1 MACLKDAFA
10 QYLAWLAGG
19 DSSRTHVLTAQL
31 ISGGLWK
38 AVTLLLGISTREHCR
53 IFLPLY
59 TYNQGDLVRTFK
71 TSCMASWFQH
81 SVTKNPL
88 LSHFTIGDLYRL
100 TGRGNSCKT

>member
-1 MACLKDAFA
+1 MRSHNTWPGSLGEIHPGRTCS
-10 QYLAWLAGG
+10 QPN
-19 DSSRTHVLTAQL
+19 SSR
-31 ISGGLWK
+31 GGLWK

-100 TGRGNSCKT
+100 TRRGNSCKT